1 METTYRE
8 PAAASGELKNLIAD
22 VEDLVASITHLQGK
36 DIGAVRGRV
45 ERALGAAKQALAVGG
60 TSVLEGSRE
69 VRRRAGRLAA
79 GADSYVRES
88 PWQAVGIA
96 AVLALA
102 VGYIATRR
110 D

>member
-8 PAAASGELKNLIAD
+8 PAAENSELQSLIAD
-22 VEDLVASITHLQGK
+22 VEDLVASITHLEGK

-45 ERALGAAKQALAVGG
+45 ERALRSAKQALAAGG
-60 TSVLEGSRE
+60 TSVLEGTRE
-69 VRRRAGRLAA
+69 VRRRAGRIAA

-102 VGYIATRR
+102 VGYLATRR

>member
-8 PAAASGELKNLIAD
+8 PAAATGELQSLIAD

-36 DIGAVRGRV
+36 DIGAVRARV
-45 ERALGAAKQALAVGG
+45 ERALLAAKQALAAGG
-60 TSVLEGSRE
+60 TSLLDGTRE
-69 VRRRAGRLAA
+69 VRRRAGRIAA

-96 AVLALA
+96 ALLALA
-102 VGYIATRR
+102 VGYISTRR